1 MSRLKGKTGRF
12 RGNFIKEANL
22 SAKRVDFSARTV
34 ISPDPNLA
42 IDEVIM
48 PILMAKELTWPE
60 TVNAINFD
68 KLKQA
73 VLNGSD
79 HYPGANYLIKSCG

>member
-12 RGNFIKEANL
+12 RANL

-42 IDEVIM
+42 IDEVVM
-48 PILMAKELTWPE
+48 PIHMAKELTWPE
-60 TVNAINFD
+60 MVNDRN
-68 KLKQA
+68 KEWLKML
-73 VLNGSD
+73 VMNGTE
-79 HYPGANYLIKSCG
+79 HYPGANYVQKSTG